1 MTYMEV
7 KDGKIIAE
15 EINVKSP
22 AVNGNFCI
30 KITSDGDIFGFNEN
44 GLYKYSKK
52 FQKTFDLQLFQI
64 TNCGLTASADGNY
77 LSVGDFAGNVYIY
90 PANSLT

>member
-1 MTYMEV
+1 MTYLEV
-7 KDGKIIAE
+7 KDGKIASE

-22 AVNGNFCI
+22 AVNGNFCL
-30 KITSDGDIFGFNEN
+30 KINSEGDIFGFNEN

-52 FQKTFDLQLFQI
+52 FEKTSELQLFQI

-77 LSVGDFAGNVYIY
+77 LAVGDFIGNVYIY
-90 PANSLT
+90 PTNSLT